1 MLNTDVSTCC
11 PATTL
16 EHGDIRRS
24 RTRNASPCT
33 DRGCKWPK
41 SGRYVYVP
49 VTISSTYSKSQK
61 LGVDFT
67 NLESFSP
74 KSFTFLQKVNQCE
87 RNVQRLGYGAWR
99 HGLLSWTLLTSLCFV
114 LQPQNSAE
122 SSLMPWCRSTT
133 PPAFAL
139 CGDAG
144 MSTTSTS
151 SLGLGRCTGSVLDV
165 ANLWF
170 VLEKVDHFSNTL
182 HEFRTQN

>member
-99 HGLLSWTLLTSLCFV
+99 HGLLSWTLVFCSAATEQRRIIINALVSFHYSTCIRFV
-114 LQPQNSAE
+114 WRRRHVNYLHFFS
-122 SSLMPWCRSTT
+122 
-133 PPAFAL
+133 
-139 CGDAG
+139 G
-144 MSTTSTS
+144 
-151 SLGLGRCTGSVLDV
+151 TG
-165 ANLWF
+165 
-170 VLEKVDHFSNTL
+170 
-182 HEFRTQN
+182 